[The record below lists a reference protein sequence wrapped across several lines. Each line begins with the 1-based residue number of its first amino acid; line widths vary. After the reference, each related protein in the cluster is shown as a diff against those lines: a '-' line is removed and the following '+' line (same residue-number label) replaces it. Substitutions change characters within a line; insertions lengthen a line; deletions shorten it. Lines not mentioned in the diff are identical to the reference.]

1 MSDAEQTSPM
11 MEKEKEQ
18 VSDGP
23 DNKPSDGKNSRLAR
37 LKRLKMGK
45 KVKSCHSWGKEN
57 LLLVLTIG
65 GVFAGIILGIGLRAA
80 EPSKGAIRLIA
91 FPGDILMRMLKMMIL
106 PLIVSC
112 MITGLTSMD
121 VHSSGKMG
129 LRGVV
134 YYFVTTFLAIVLGII
149 LVIAIHP
156 GDKSNMPEEDED
168 AEKLG
173 DDRVS
178 SLDAFLDLIR
188 NIFPDNIIQ
197 ASFQH
202 IRTTYIDKKAKSK
215 VYFTASLQDA
225 IDLNLTDKVNM
236 SLGMAL
242 NEKWQELIRL
252 NKSDQFNS
260 TRLYYKEPYVFTAQK
275 QSLNN
280 GINVLG
286 IIGFFTA
293 FGMILSKM
301 GEKGKPMVE
310 FFAILNHII
319 MEMVNIIM
327 WYSPIGIMFLVCGK
341 ILDIEDPSEMMQ
353 RLGMYMLT
361 VILGLF
367 IHAFITL
374 SLVYFAA
381 TRRNPFHI
389 LRGVLQALVTAFG
402 TGSSSATLPITFRCL
417 EETLHIDSRVTRFIL
432 PIGAT
437 INMDGTA
444 LYEAVGPIFI
454 AQMNDIN
461 LSFGQIVVVS
471 LTATCASIGAASIP
485 SAGLIT
491 MLMVLTSVG
500 LPTDDI
506 SLILAVDWF
515 LDRIRTAINVLG
527 DSYGA
532 AIVAHLSRE
541 ELMGPGVYPGDQEL
555 DVIEEEPEK
564 SNGGANV

>member
-1 MSDAEQTSPM
+1 MSDVEQTSPM
-11 MEKEKEQ
+11 VEKDKEQ
-18 VSDGP
+18 VPDGAGSTP
-23 DNKPSDGKNSRLAR
+23 NDGKKGRFNR
-37 LKRLKMGK
+37 LKRVKVGK
-45 KVKSCHSWGKEN
+45 NLKSCHSWGKEN

-65 GVFAGIILGIGLRAA
+65 GVFAGIVLGIGLRAA
-80 EPSKGAIRLIA
+80 EPSKEAIRLIA

-134 YYFVTTFLAIVLGII
+134 YYFVTTFFAIILGII
-149 LVIAIHP
+149 LVTAIHP

-197 ASFQH
+197 SGFQH
-202 IRTTYIDKKAKSK
+202 IRTTYSDKTAKK
-215 VYFTASLQDA
+215 KIYINVMKQDA
-225 IDLNLTDKVNM
+225 EDLNLTDRVNM
-236 SLGMAL
+236 SLGLAL
-242 NEKWQELIRL
+242 SAKWQELVRM
-252 NKSDQFNS
+252 NKSHMFNS
-260 TRLYYKEPYVFTAQK
+260 TSLYYKEPYQYTFQE

-293 FGMILSKM
+293 FGMLLSRM
-301 GEKGKPMVE
+301 GEKGKLMIE
-310 FFAILNHII
+310 FFSILNHII
-319 MEMVNIIM
+319 MEMVTIIM
-327 WYSPIGIMFLVCGK
+327 WYSPVGIMFLVCGK

-367 IHAFITL
+367 IHAFLTL
-374 SLVYFAA
+374 SLVYFFT
-381 TRRNPFHI
+381 TRKNPFII

-402 TGSSSATLPITFRCL
+402 TGSSSATLPVTFRCL

-454 AQMNDIN
+454 AQMNDIT

-471 LTATCASIGAASIP
+471 VTATCASIGAASIP

-500 LPTDDI
+500 LPTNDI
-506 SLILAVDWF
+506 SLLLAVDWF

-532 AIVAHLSRE
+532 AIVAHLSKE
-541 ELMGPGVYPGDQEL
+541 ELMGPGTHPGDQEL

>member
-1 MSDAEQTSPM
+1 MSEEEQTSPM
-11 MEKEKEQ
+11 MDRDKEP
-18 VSDGP
+18 VPDGTGSA
-23 DNKPSDGKNSRLAR
+23 PSDGKKSRLDR
-37 LKRLKMGK
+37 IKRIKMGK

-65 GVFAGIILGIGLRAA
+65 GVFMGIILGIALRAA
-80 EPSKGAIRLIA
+80 EPSKEAIRLIA

-129 LRGVV
+129 LRGVL
-134 YYFVTTFLAIVLGII
+134 YYFVTTFLAIILGII
-149 LVIAIHP
+149 LVVSIHP

-197 ASFQH
+197 AGFQH
-202 IRTTYIDKKAKSK
+202 LMTTYSDKTKLKK
-215 VYFTASLQDA
+215 VYITVTQQDA
-225 IDLNLTDKVNM
+225 LDLNITDRVNM
-236 SLGMAL
+236 SLGLAL
-242 NEKWQELIRL
+242 SEKWQELVRM
-252 NKSDQFNS
+252 NKSDMFNS
-260 TRLYYKEPYVFTAQK
+260 TKLYYKEPYVFTDQK
-275 QSLNN
+275 QSLRN

-293 FGMILSKM
+293 FGMLLSKM
-301 GEKGKPMVE
+301 GEKGKIMVD
-310 FFAILNHII
+310 FFSILNHII

-341 ILDIEDPSEMMQ
+341 ILDIEDPGVMME
-353 RLGMYMLT
+353 RLGLYMLT

-381 TRRNPFHI
+381 TRKNPFII

-402 TGSSSATLPITFRCL
+402 TGSSSATLPVTFRCL

-454 AQMNDIN
+454 AQMNDIE
-461 LSFGQIVVVS
+461 LSFGQIVIIS

-532 AIVAHLSRE
+532 AIVAHLSKE
-541 ELMGPGVYPGDQEL
+541 ELMGAELHATDQEL
-555 DVIEEEPEK
+555 VVIEEEPEK
-564 SNGGANV
+564 SNGDANV

>member
-1 MSDAEQTSPM
+1 MSDVEQTSPM
-11 MEKEKEQ
+11 VEKDK
-18 VSDGP
+18 VPDGTGSD
-23 DNKPSDGKNSRLAR
+23 PSNRKKSPLDRIR
-37 LKRLKMGK
+37 RPKMGK
-45 KVKSCHSWGKEN
+45 RIKSCHSWGKEN

-65 GVFAGIILGIGLRAA
+65 GVFAGIILGVALRSA
-80 EPSKGAIRLIA
+80 EPSKSAIRLIS

-121 VHSSGKMG
+121 LQSSGRMG
-129 LRGVV
+129 LRGVL
-134 YYFVTTFLAIVLGII
+134 YYFITTFLAIILGII
-149 LVIAIHP
+149 LVVSIHP
-156 GDKSNMPEEDED
+156 GDKANRPEEDED
-168 AEKLG
+168 AVKLG

-197 ASFQH
+197 AGFQH
-202 IRTTYIDKKAKSK
+202 IMTTYKDKNITRR
-215 VYFTASLQDA
+215 VHFTVTQDDA
-225 IDLNLTDKVNM
+225 MLLNLTDRVNM
-236 SLGMAL
+236 SLGLAL
-242 NEKWQELIRL
+242 KEKWQELVRL
-252 NKSDQFNS
+252 NKSDQFN
-260 TRLYYKEPYVFTAQK
+260 TTTLYYKEPYIVTEQK

-293 FGMILSKM
+293 FGMLLSKM
-301 GEKGKPMVE
+301 GEKGQIMVD
-310 FFAILNHII
+310 FFSILNHII

-327 WYSPIGIMFLVCGK
+327 WYSPVGIMFLVCGK
-341 ILDIEDPSEMMQ
+341 ILDIDDPGVMMQ

-367 IHAFITL
+367 IHAFLTL

-381 TRRNPFHI
+381 TRKNPFII

-402 TGSSSATLPITFRCL
+402 TGSSSATLPVTFRCL

-454 AQMNDIN
+454 AQMNDID
-461 LSFGQIVVVS
+461 LSFGQIIIIS

-515 LDRIRTAINVLG
+515 LDRLRTAINVLG

-532 AIVAHLSRE
+532 AIVAHLSKE
-541 ELMGPGVYPGDQEL
+541 ELLGAGVHATDQEL
-555 DVIEEEPEK
+555 VVIEEEPEK
-564 SNGGANV
+564 SNGDANV